1 MQRDFEK
8 TVYLATAEQNL
19 VSLES
24 YLQIKRE
31 AKEKVEE
38 EILEKFLEFA
48 RCLETHELA
57 NRIAFSLKEIGM
69 DK

>member
-1 MQRDFEK
+1 MQRDFDK

-19 VSLES
+19 VSVES

-38 EILEKFLEFA
+38 EIIEKFL
-48 RCLETHELA
+48 
-57 NRIAFSLKEIGM
+57 
-69 DK
+69 